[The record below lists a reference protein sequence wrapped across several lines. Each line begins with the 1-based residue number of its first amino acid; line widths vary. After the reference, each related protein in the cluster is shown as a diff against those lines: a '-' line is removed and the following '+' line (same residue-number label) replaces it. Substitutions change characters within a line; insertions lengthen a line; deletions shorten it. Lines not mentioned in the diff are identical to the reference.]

1 MIVYLS
7 FRVKQMKQ
15 VWRYMMASELWGN
28 KNNNTQMLTKIFFRE
43 HLKLRGAFFIFLN
56 REK

>member
-7 FRVKQMKQ
+7 FRVKQVKQ
-15 VWRYMMASELWGN
+15 VWQYMMANELWGN
-28 KNNNTQMLTKIFFRE
+28 KNNNKMLTKLFFGE
-43 HLKLRGAFFIFLN
+43 HLKFGGLLKIFLN